1 MLHTQKKM
9 EQEKLM
15 QQNLDLKLKINIYF
29 LTTFNLLL
37 NELPLLLMLD
47 LH

>member
-1 MLHTQKKM
+1 MLHIQKKK
-9 EQEKLM
+9 EQEQVLK
-15 QQNLDLKLKINIYF
+15 QNLDLKLKINIYF

-37 NELPLLLMLD
+37 NELPLLLMLN